1 MNALQF
7 TTSYLLHIGAG
18 NLHSVEMFAYLNGV
32 TMYPKQ
38 LVKCIRAAYKQS
50 KNQKTLVLKLNKH
63 SL

>member
-18 NLHSVEMFAYLNGV
+18 NLHSVEMFAYLNGR
-32 TMYPKQ
+32 TLTPKELKRYTLAAFRQ
-38 LVKCIRAAYKQS
+38 SNNKKLVK
-50 KNQKTLVLKLNKH
+50 KLNLH